1 MIKWQEKMDIYDDGY
16 DGDDDYDD
24 DDDEDESW
32 SLPQTM
38 FFCFAA
44 WLWQD
49 QSNLAIILVIFAVRL
64 PSWGWRRDF

>member
-1 MIKWQEKMDIYDDGY
+1 MDIYDDGY
-16 DGDDDYDD
+16 DGDDDY

-44 WLWQD
+44 WL
-49 QSNLAIILVIFAVRL
+49 
-64 PSWGWRRDF
+64 